1 MMQELFERVL
11 RNNVGMKI
19 KNTSFEGMRKSAINF
34 GKLATEGDSPETL
47 PNCGD
52 YSLINIE
59 LGSEHG
65 FENGASVQMDVF
77 FDYTTGNNGLI
88 SYRVFIEVNG
98 DITFDECISL
108 ELYNTEEIALDKFIK
123 ALDTML
129 KKDEVKIGEIVEFD
143 YLDEQGYKSGHIVG
157 KVRDLWFGSN
167 NYFAEEQWLIEV
179 ATPINASYVMYGL
192 KNITNLRI
200 VTDVY
205 KKIWK

>member
-19 KNTSFEGMRKSAINF
+19 KNTSFEGMRKSAIAF
-34 GKLATEGDSPETL
+34 VKSATEGDSPVTL

-59 LGSEHG
+59 LGSGHG

-77 FDYTTGNNGLI
+77 FDYTTENKGLV

-98 DITFDECISL
+98 EITFEECISW
-108 ELYNTEEIALDKFIK
+108 ELYDTENIAFETFIK

-129 KKDEVKIGEIVEFD
+129 KKDEVKVGEIVEFD
-143 YLDEQGYKSGHIVG
+143 YVDEQEYRNGHIIG
-157 KVRDLWFGSN
+157 KVKDLWFGSN
-167 NYFAEEQWLIEV
+167 IYFAEEQWLIEV
-179 ATPINASYVMYGL
+179 VEPINGSIIMYGL
-192 KNITNLRI
+192 KNVTNLRI

-205 KKIWK
+205 RKIWK

>member
-19 KNTSFEGMRKSAINF
+19 KNTSFEGMRKSAIAF
-34 GKLATEGDSPETL
+34 VKSATEGDSPVPL

-77 FDYTTGNNGLI
+77 FHYTTENKGLV

-98 DITFDECISL
+98 EITFEECISW
-108 ELYNTEEIALDKFIK
+108 ELYDTEHIAFETFIK

-129 KKDEVKIGEIVEFD
+129 RKDEVKVGEIVEFD
-143 YLDEQGYKSGHIVG
+143 YVDTNGKGGHIIG
-157 KVRDLWFGSN
+157 KVKDLWFGSN
-167 NYFAEEQWLIEV
+167 NFFAEEQWLLDIEK
-179 ATPINASYVMYGL
+179 PINASFSMYGL
-192 KNITNLRI
+192 NNVTNLRI

-205 KKIWK
+205 RKIWK